1 MFSKLSM
8 TFSIVI
14 PTKNRPEQ
22 LKNLF
27 RSIISQKRLPDQII
41 IIDQSEKNKVE
52 KSNFLKP
59 TIKTKLRLNYVH
71 NVKIEG
77 LVEAKH
83 SAISIND
90 CDYITFLDD
99 DIVLEPNYL
108 YEIEKAFHRFPNMV
122 GVNGLIQNHPRVT
135 FLKRLLF
142 EITHFGNF
150 KDDRISVIKS
160 IKIDSNTPKKVNVL
174 SGGLSTWRKDVFN
187 AISFDTKNK
196 FHAYEDKEFSMRVKK
211 KFPESF
217 YIIPRAKLCHYHSKL
232 NRQNLLDRSK
242 NDVVEIIMLFKKNGN
257 YNFLGFDF
265 FIMLFALL
273 IKSIILS
280 FKYMRVDFI
289 LNYIRGNIQGF
300 KKQIK

>member
-1 MFSKLSM
+1 M

>member
-1 MFSKLSM
+1 M

-52 KSNFLKP
+52 KSNFLES
-59 TIKTKLRLNYVH
+59 TIKTKLRLNYIH
-71 NVKIEG
+71 DAKIEG

-83 SAISIND
+83 SAIPIND

-108 YEIEKAFHRFPNMV
+108 YEIEKALHRSPNMI
-122 GVNGLIQNHPRVT
+122 GVNGLIQNHPKVT
-135 FLKRLLF
+135 FFKGLLF
-142 EITHFGNF
+142 KITHFGNF

-160 IKIDSNTPKKVNVL
+160 IKMDSNTPKKVNVL
-174 SGGLSTWRKDVFN
+174 SGGLSTWRKDIFN
-187 AISFDTKNK
+187 TTSFDTKNK
-196 FHAYEDKEFSMRVKK
+196 FHAYEDKEFSMRVTK

-217 YIIPRAKLCHYHSKL
+217 YIIPQAKLSHYHSKL

-242 NDVVEIIMLFKKNGN
+242 NDVIEIIMLFKKNET
-257 YNFLGFDF
+257 
-265 FIMLFALL
+265 
-273 IKSIILS
+273 IILLVLI
-280 FKYMRVDFI
+280 FYFTI
-289 LNYIRGNIQGF
+289 CIIN
-300 KKQIK
+300 

>member
-1 MFSKLSM
+1 M

-52 KSNFLKP
+52 KSNFLES
-59 TIKTKLRLNYVH
+59 TIKTKLRLNYIH
-71 NVKIEG
+71 DAKIEG

-83 SAISIND
+83 SAIPIND

-108 YEIEKAFHRFPNMV
+108 YEIEKALHRSPNMI
-122 GVNGLIQNHPRVT
+122 GVNGLIQNHPKVT
-135 FLKRLLF
+135 FFKGLLF
-142 EITHFGNF
+142 KITHFGNF

-160 IKIDSNTPKKVNVL
+160 IKMDSNTPKKVNVL
-174 SGGLSTWRKDVFN
+174 SGGLSTWRKDIFN
-187 AISFDTKNK
+187 TTSFDTKNK
-196 FHAYEDKEFSMRVKK
+196 FHAYEDKEFSMRVTK

-217 YIIPRAKLCHYHSKL
+217 YIIPQAKLSHYHSKL

-242 NDVVEIIMLFKKNGN
+242 NDVIEIIMLFKKNGN
-257 YNFLGFDF
+257 YNSLGFDL
-265 FIMLFALL
+265 FILLFALL

-300 KKQIK
+300 KKKIK